1 MAQSFFSVE
10 VSCLIKIKKWILRMG
25 NFVQAIAS
33 KGLHQEIQEEIAGMK
48 KGILKRIGPAKGGY
62 WEVIKK

>member
-1 MAQSFFSVE
+1 VE
-10 VSCLIKIKKWILRMG
+10 VSCLIKGKKWILG
-25 NFVQAIAS
+25 IGSFAQVLAFN
-33 KGLHQEIQEEIAGMK
+33 GLHQEIQEEIVGMK